1 MAAQL
6 CVVFASRV
14 GPTRDMDQ
22 EAEIPAGRRE
32 ARPKVE
38 HHTTPRQWAYLILE
52 EGQTEG
58 GISRIVEML
67 LIALIVSN
75 TLAVILETV
84 PELYNNYRP
93 LFWAFEQITVYI
105 FAVEYFFRLWSCV
118 EDPRVGSANPVRGRL
133 LFALRP
139 MMIVDFLSFAPYFL
153 ALGFGAAVDLR
164 ALRVLRLL
172 RLLKIA
178 RYSQAMPALLG
189 VLYSERRALFGAFIL
204 LIFTVCVSGE
214 IMHLI
219 EGSVQPRSFGTLPGS
234 MYWAITTLTTV
245 GYGDET
251 PITWAGKL
259 WAGITMV
266 TGLVLFALPVGI
278 IATGFV
284 NGLHKREFSITWS
297 MVKRQPLFDG
307 FEVEP
312 TRQILDTMGASV
324 VQDHTRI
331 AVEGHKAD
339 MFYLVISGKAHA
351 EDESGSWDLEAGDVI
366 GEEALS
372 DHATYTRTIWARTE
386 MRMMNLT
393 GDDLRRLS
401 RKYPLLGQRIRNEVP
416 W

>member
-1 MAAQL
+1 
-6 CVVFASRV
+6 
-14 GPTRDMDQ
+14 
-22 EAEIPAGRRE
+22 
-32 ARPKVE
+32 
-38 HHTTPRQWAYLILE
+38 
-52 EGQTEG
+52 
-58 GISRIVEML
+58 ML

-75 TLAVILETV
+75 VLAVILETV
-84 PELYNNYRP
+84 PDLYNVYRP
-93 LFWAFEQITVYI
+93 YFSIFEQITVYI
-105 FAVEYFFRLWSCV
+105 FGIEYFVRLWSSV
-118 EDPRVGSANPVRGRL
+118 EDPRVGTERPVRGRF

-139 MMIVDFLSFAPYFL
+139 MMIVDFLSFAPYFIAV
-153 ALGFGAAVDLR
+153 ALGGAVDLR

-189 VLYSERRALFGAFIL
+189 VLYAERRALFGAFIL
-204 LIFTVCVSGE
+204 LIFTVCVSAE
-214 IMHLI
+214 VMHLI
-219 EGSVQPRSFGTLPGS
+219 EGAGQPKAFGTLPGA
-234 MYWAITTLTTV
+234 MYWAIATLTTV

-251 PITWAGKL
+251 PITWMGKL

-307 FEVEP
+307 LDVEAI
-312 TRQILDTMGASV
+312 RHILDTMGASA

-331 AVEGHKAD
+331 AVAGHKAE
-339 MFYLVISGKAHA
+339 MFYLVISGRAHV
-351 EDESGSWDLEAGDVI
+351 EDESGSWDLEAGDII
-366 GEEALS
+366 GEEALN
-372 DHATYTRTIWARTE
+372 DHANYARTVWARTE
-386 MRMMNLT
+386 MRMMNLL
-393 GDDLRRLS
+393 GEDLRRLA

>member
-1 MAAQL
+1 MEEQNGDIQTAK
-6 CVVFASRV
+6 R
-14 GPTRDMDQ
+14 
-22 EAEIPAGRRE
+22 I
-32 ARPKVE
+32 ARSKVE
-38 HHTTPRQWAYLILE
+38 HRPTMRQWAYLILE

-58 GISRIVEML
+58 GVSRFVEML

-75 TLAVILETV
+75 TIAVILETV
-84 PELYNNYRP
+84 PELYDSWRP
-93 LFWAFEQITVYI
+93 FFTTFEQITVYI
-105 FAVEYFFRLWSCV
+105 FAVEYFVRMWSSV
-118 EDPRVGSANPVRGRL
+118 EDPRIGERRGWRGRFF
-133 LFALRP
+133 FALRP
-139 MMIVDFLSFAPYFL
+139 MMIVDFLSFAPYFIAL
-153 ALGFGAAVDLR
+153 AFGAAVDLR

-189 VLYSERRALFGAFIL
+189 VLYAERRALFGAFIL
-204 LIFTVCVSGE
+204 LIFTVCVTGE
-214 IMHLI
+214 GMHLI
-219 EGSVQPRSFGTLPGS
+219 EGHAQPRIFGTLPGA

-284 NGLHKREFSITWS
+284 NGLHKREFTITWS

-307 FEVEP
+307 FDVDAI
-312 TRQILDTMGASV
+312 RHILDTMGASV

-331 AVEGHKAD
+331 TVAGQEAN

-351 EDESGSWDLEAGDVI
+351 EDENGSWDLEAGDII
-366 GEEALS
+366 GEEALN
-372 DHATYTRTIWARTE
+372 DHATYARTVWARTE
-386 MRMMNLT
+386 MRMMNLM
-393 GDDLRRLS
+393 GEDLRRLA
-401 RKYPLLGQRIRNEVP
+401 RKYPLLGQRIRGEVT

>member
-1 MAAQL
+1 
-6 CVVFASRV
+6 
-14 GPTRDMDQ
+14 MDQ
-22 EAEIPAGRRE
+22 EAETQSGRRV
-32 ARPKVE
+32 AKPRVE
-38 HHTTPRQWAYLILE
+38 HRTSPRQWAYLILE

-58 GISRIVEML
+58 GVSRVVEML
-67 LIALIVSN
+67 LIGLIVSN
-75 TLAVILETV
+75 TIAVILETV
-84 PELYNNYRP
+84 PDLYNGYRW
-93 LFWAFEQITVYI
+93 FFSAFEQITVYI
-105 FAVEYFFRLWSCV
+105 FAAEYFVRMWSSV
-118 EDPRVGSANPVRGRL
+118 EDPRIGTAHPVRGRL

-139 MMIVDFLSFAPYFL
+139 MMVVDFLSFAPYFI
-153 ALGFGAAVDLR
+153 AIAFGGAVDLR

-189 VLYSERRALFGAFIL
+189 VLYAERRALFGAFIL
-204 LIFTVCVSGE
+204 LIFTVCVTGE

-219 EGSVQPRSFGTLPGS
+219 EGHAQPNAFGTLPGS

-259 WAGITMV
+259 FAGVTMV

-307 FEVEP
+307 FEMEA
-312 TRQILDTMGASV
+312 TRQILDTMGATV

-331 AVEGHKAD
+331 TVAGQNAN
-339 MFYLVISGKAHA
+339 MFYLIISGKAHA
-351 EDESGSWDLEAGDVI
+351 EDESGAWDLEAGDII
-366 GEEALS
+366 GEQSLDDGAI
-372 DHATYTRTIWARTE
+372 YTRTVWARTE
-386 MRMMNLT
+386 MRMMNLL
-393 GDDLRRLS
+393 GEDLRRLA
-401 RKYPLLGQRIRNEVP
+401 RKYPLLAQRIRNEVP

>member
-1 MAAQL
+1 
-6 CVVFASRV
+6 
-14 GPTRDMDQ
+14 MDQ
-22 EAEIPAGRRE
+22 KAENQAGKRV
-32 ARPKVE
+32 ARPKAE
-38 HHTTPRQWAYLILE
+38 HHASARQWAYLILE

-58 GISRIVEML
+58 GVSRFVEML

-75 TLAVILETV
+75 TVAVILETV
-84 PELYNNYRP
+84 PSLYNDYRV
-93 LFWAFEQITVYI
+93 FFSAFEQITVYI
-105 FAVEYFFRLWSCV
+105 FAIEYFFRLWSSV
-118 EDPRVGSANPVRGRL
+118 EDPRVGTKRPLRGRF

-139 MMIVDFLSFAPYFL
+139 MMMVDLLSFAPYFI

-189 VLYSERRALFGAFIL
+189 VLYAERRALFGAFIL
-204 LIFTVCVSGE
+204 LIFTVCVTAE
-214 IMHLI
+214 VMHLI
-219 EGSVQPRSFGTLPGS
+219 EGGAQPKTFGTLPGS

-307 FEVEP
+307 FEMEP

-331 AVEGHKAD
+331 TVEGHKAD
-339 MFYLVISGKAHA
+339 MFYLIISGKAHA
-351 EDESGSWDLEAGDVI
+351 EDENGTWDLEAGDMI
-366 GEEALS
+366 GEEALN
-372 DHATYTRTIWARTE
+372 DHANYKRTIWARTE

-393 GDDLRRLS
+393 GEDLRRLA
-401 RKYPLLGQRIRNEVP
+401 RKYPLLGQRIRNEIP

>member
-1 MAAQL
+1 
-6 CVVFASRV
+6 
-14 GPTRDMDQ
+14 MDQ
-22 EAEIPAGRRE
+22 DVKGLRNKRVV
-32 ARPKVE
+32 RPKVE
-38 HHTTPRQWAYLILE
+38 QRPTVRQWAYTILE

-58 GISRIVEML
+58 GISRTVEFA

-75 TLAVILETV
+75 VIAVILETV
-84 PELYNNYRP
+84 PELYAQYHS
-93 LFWAFEQITVYI
+93 FFSAFEQFTVYA
-105 FAVEYFFRLWSCV
+105 FAIEYFARLWCAP
-118 EDPRVGSANPVRGRL
+118 EDPRVAGKSAFGGRL
-133 LFALRP
+133 RFALRP
-139 MMIVDFLSFAPYFL
+139 MMIIDFLSFAPYFL
-153 ALGFGAAVDLR
+153 FTALGGAIDLR

-189 VLYSERRALFGAFIL
+189 VLYAERRALFGAFIL
-204 LIFTVCVSGE
+204 LIFTVCVTGE
-214 IMHLI
+214 VMHVI
-219 EGSVQPRSFGTLPGS
+219 EGGAQPRIFGTLPGS

-251 PITWAGKL
+251 PITWMGKL

-307 FEVEP
+307 FEMDA

-324 VQDHTRI
+324 MQDHTRI
-331 AVEGHKAD
+331 TVEGQKAD
-339 MFYLVISGKAHA
+339 KFYLVISGKAHA
-351 EDESGSWDLEAGDVI
+351 EDETGSWDLEPGDII
-366 GEEALS
+366 GAEALD
-372 DHATYTRTIWARTE
+372 DHSTYGQTVWARTE
-386 MRMMNLT
+386 MRLMNLA
-393 GDDLRRLS
+393 GEDLRRLA
-401 RKYPLLGQRIRNEVP
+401 RKYPMLAQRIHNEVP

>member
-1 MAAQL
+1 
-6 CVVFASRV
+6 
-14 GPTRDMDQ
+14 MDQ
-22 EAEIPAGRRE
+22 DVKGLRNKRVV
-32 ARPKVE
+32 RPKVE
-38 HHTTPRQWAYLILE
+38 QRPTVRQWAYTILE

-58 GISRIVEML
+58 GISRAVEFL

-75 TLAVILETV
+75 VLAVILETV
-84 PELYNNYRP
+84 PELYNSYRS
-93 LFWAFEQITVYI
+93 FFSAFEQFTVYA
-105 FAVEYFFRLWSCV
+105 FALEYFVRLWCAP
-118 EDPRVGSANPVRGRL
+118 EDPRVDGKSAFSGRL
-133 LFALRP
+133 RFALRP

-153 ALGFGAAVDLR
+153 FTAFGGAIDLR

-189 VLYSERRALFGAFIL
+189 VLYAERRALFGAFIL
-204 LIFTVCVSGE
+204 LIFTVCVTGE
-214 IMHLI
+214 VMHLI
-219 EGSVQPRSFGTLPGS
+219 EGGAQPKIFGTLPGS

-251 PITWAGKL
+251 PITWIGKL

-278 IATGFV
+278 VATGFV

-307 FEVEP
+307 FEMDA
-312 TRQILDTMGASV
+312 TRQILDTMGASLI
-324 VQDHTRI
+324 QDHTRI
-331 AVEGHKAD
+331 TVEGQKAD

-351 EDESGSWDLEAGDVI
+351 EDESGTWDLEPGDII
-366 GEEALS
+366 GPEALD
-372 DHATYTRTIWARTE
+372 DHATYRQTVWARTE
-386 MRMMNLT
+386 MRLMNLA
-393 GDDLRRLS
+393 GEDLRRLA

>member
-1 MAAQL
+1 MNQKADTEQAKRP
-6 CVVFASRV
+6 V
-14 GPTRDMDQ
+14 
-22 EAEIPAGRRE
+22 
-32 ARPKVE
+32 RPKAE
-38 HHTTPRQWAYLILE
+38 QHTSPRQWAYLILE

-58 GISRIVEML
+58 GVSRVVEML

-75 TLAVILETV
+75 TIAVILETV
-84 PELYNNYRP
+84 PALYNGYRGV
-93 LFWAFEQITVYI
+93 FTAFEQITVYI

-118 EDPRVGSANPVRGRL
+118 EDPRVGTKNPVRGRF

-139 MMIVDFLSFAPYFL
+139 MMVVDFLSFAPYFIAL
-153 ALGFGAAVDLR
+153 AFGAAVDLR

-189 VLYSERRALFGAFIL
+189 VLYAERRALFGAFIL
-204 LIFTVCVSGE
+204 LIFTVCVTAE
-214 IMHLI
+214 VMHLI
-219 EGSVQPRSFGTLPGS
+219 EGSAQPKVFGTLPGS

-251 PITWAGKL
+251 PITWLGKL

-307 FEVEP
+307 FEMEA

-331 AVEGHKAD
+331 TVEGQKAD
-339 MFYLVISGKAHA
+339 MFYLIISGKAHA
-351 EDESGSWDLEAGDVI
+351 EDESGSWDLEAGDMI
-366 GEEALS
+366 GEEALN
-372 DHATYTRTIWARTE
+372 DHETYKRTIWARTE
-386 MRMMNLT
+386 MRMMNLM
-393 GDDLRRLS
+393 GEDLRRMA

>member
-1 MAAQL
+1 MTQDTDAKAGK
-6 CVVFASRV
+6 RV
-14 GPTRDMDQ
+14 
-22 EAEIPAGRRE
+22 
-32 ARPKVE
+32 ARPKVFQS
-38 HHTTPRQWAYLILE
+38 TTLRQWAYLILE

-58 GISRIVEML
+58 SVSRVVEML

-75 TLAVILETV
+75 TIAVTLETV
-84 PELYNNYRP
+84 PSLYTGYRWY
-93 LFWAFEQITVYI
+93 FSAFEKITVYI
-105 FAVEYFFRLWSCV
+105 FAVEYFVRLWSSV
-118 EDPRVGSANPVRGRL
+118 EDPRVGTANPVRGRL
-133 LFALRP
+133 IFALRP
-139 MMIVDFLSFAPYFL
+139 MMVVDFLSFAPYFI
-153 ALGFGAAVDLR
+153 AIAFGGAVDLR

-204 LIFTVCVSGE
+204 LIFTVCVTGE
-214 IMHLI
+214 VQHLI
-219 EGSVQPRSFGTLPGS
+219 EGAAQPSAFGTLPGG

-266 TGLVLFALPVGI
+266 TGLVIFALPVGI

-307 FEVEP
+307 FEMEA
-312 TRQILDTMGASV
+312 TRQILDTMGATV

-331 AVEGHKAD
+331 TVAGQSAN
-339 MFYLVISGKAHA
+339 MFYLIISGKAHV
-351 EDESGSWDLEAGDVI
+351 EDESGSWDLEAGDII
-366 GEEALS
+366 GEQTLE
-372 DHATYTRTIWARTE
+372 DHANYTRTVWARTE
-386 MRMMNLT
+386 MRMMNLL
-393 GDDLRRLS
+393 GEDLRRLA
-401 RKYPLLGQRIRNEVP
+401 RKYPLLAQRIRNEVP

>member
-1 MAAQL
+1 LQQENDTQSSKRLARKAEH
-6 CVVFASRV
+6 R
-14 GPTRDMDQ
+14 PTM
-22 EAEIPAGRRE
+22 
-32 ARPKVE
+32 
-38 HHTTPRQWAYLILE
+38 RQWAYLILE
-52 EGQTEG
+52 EGHTEG
-58 GISRIVEML
+58 GISRVVEMF
-67 LIALIVSN
+67 LIFLIVSN
-75 TLAVILETV
+75 TIAVILETV
-84 PELYNNYRP
+84 PELYNPYRA
-93 LFWAFEQITVYI
+93 FFTTFEQVTVYI
-105 FAVEYFFRLWSCV
+105 FAVEYFFRVWSSV
-118 EDPRVGSANPVRGRL
+118 EDPRIGDGRPWSGRL
-133 LFALRP
+133 RFAMRP

-153 ALGFGAAVDLR
+153 ALGFGGAVDLR

-189 VLYSERRALFGAFIL
+189 VLYAERRALFGAFIL
-204 LIFTVCVSGE
+204 LIFTVCVTGE
-214 IMHLI
+214 VMHLI
-219 EGSVQPRSFGTLPGS
+219 EGSAQPKVFGTLPGA

-307 FEVEP
+307 FEVDAI
-312 TRQILDTMGASV
+312 RQILDTMGAAV

-331 AVEGHKAD
+331 TVAGQSAD
-339 MFYLVISGKAHA
+339 MFYLVISGRAHA
-351 EDESGSWDLEAGDVI
+351 EDENGSWDLEAGDII
-366 GEEALS
+366 GEESLG
-372 DHATYTRTIWARTE
+372 DGGTYKRTVWARTE
-386 MRMMNLT
+386 MRMMNLM
-393 GDDLRRLS
+393 GEDLRRLA

>member
-1 MAAQL
+1 
-6 CVVFASRV
+6 V
-14 GPTRDMDQ
+14 TQ
-22 EAEIPAGRRE
+22 EAETQTGRRV

-38 HHTTPRQWAYLILE
+38 QRQTLRQWAYVILE

-58 GISRIVEML
+58 GLSRVVEML

-75 TLAVILETV
+75 VVAVILETV
-84 PELYNNYRP
+84 PDLYNPYRAY
-93 LFWAFEQITVYI
+93 FSAFEQFTVYV
-105 FAVEYFFRLWSCV
+105 FAVEYFVRLWSSL
-118 EDPRVGSANPVRGRL
+118 EDPRIGTARPIRGRF

-139 MMIVDFLSFAPYFL
+139 MMIVDFLSFAPYFIAL
-153 ALGFGAAVDLR
+153 ALGGAVDLR

-189 VLYSERRALFGAFIL
+189 VLYAERRGLFGAFIL
-204 LIFTVCVSGE
+204 LIFTVCVSAE
-214 IMHLI
+214 VMHVI
-219 EGSVQPRSFGTLPGS
+219 EGPGQPKAFGTLPGA
-234 MYWAITTLTTV
+234 MYWAIATLTTV

-251 PITWAGKL
+251 PITWMGKL

-307 FEVEP
+307 FEIEA
-312 TRQILDTMGASV
+312 TRQMLDTMGATV

-331 AVEGHKAD
+331 TVAGQSAN
-339 MFYLVISGKAHA
+339 MFYLIISGKAHA
-351 EDESGSWDLEAGDVI
+351 EDESGSWDLEPGDII
-366 GEEALS
+366 GEESLN
-372 DHATYTRTIWARTE
+372 DHANYTRTVWARTE
-386 MRMMNLT
+386 MRMMNLL
-393 GDDLRRLS
+393 GEDLRRLA

>member
-1 MAAQL
+1 
-6 CVVFASRV
+6 
-14 GPTRDMDQ
+14 
-22 EAEIPAGRRE
+22 
-32 ARPKVE
+32 
-38 HHTTPRQWAYLILE
+38 
-52 EGQTEG
+52 
-58 GISRIVEML
+58 ML

-75 TLAVILETV
+75 TIAVILETV

-93 LFWAFEQITVYI
+93 YFSAFEQITVYI

-118 EDPRVGSANPVRGRL
+118 EDPRVGATHPLRGRF

-139 MMIVDFLSFAPYFL
+139 MMVVDFLSFAPYFL
-153 ALGFGAAVDLR
+153 ALAFGASVDLR

-214 IMHLI
+214 SHA
-219 EGSVQPRSFGTLPGS
+219 SDRRQRSSPMFGTLPGS

-259 WAGITMV
+259 WAGVTMV

-307 FEVEP
+307 FEMEA

-331 AVEGHKAD
+331 AVEGHNAD
-339 MFYLVISGKAHA
+339 MFYLIISGKAHA
-351 EDESGSWDLEAGDVI
+351 EDESGSWDLEAGDII
-366 GEEALS
+366 GEETLG
-372 DHATYTRTIWARTE
+372 DHATYTRTVWARTE
-386 MRMMNLT
+386 MRMMNLM
-393 GDDLRRLS
+393 GEDLRRLS

>member
-1 MAAQL
+1 L
-6 CVVFASRV
+6 
-14 GPTRDMDQ
+14 
-22 EAEIPAGRRE
+22 
-32 ARPKVE
+32 
-38 HHTTPRQWAYLILE
+38 RQWAYLILE

-58 GISRIVEML
+58 GVSRVVEML

-84 PELYNNYRP
+84 PDLYNNYRP
-93 LFWAFEQITVYI
+93 FFSAFEQITVYI
-105 FAVEYFFRLWSCV
+105 FAVEYFFRFWSCV
-118 EDPRVGSANPVRGRL
+118 EDPRIGTAHPIKGRL

-139 MMIVDFLSFAPYFL
+139 MMVVDFLSFVPYFV
-153 ALGFGAAVDLR
+153 ALSFGAAVDLR

-189 VLYSERRALFGAFIL
+189 VLYSERRALLGAFIL

-219 EGSVQPRSFGTLPGS
+219 EGAAQPKAFGTLPGS

-259 WAGITMV
+259 FAGITMV

-307 FEVEP
+307 FEMEP

-324 VQDHTRI
+324 MQDHTRI

-339 MFYLVISGKAHA
+339 MFYLIISGKAHA
-351 EDESGSWDLEAGDVI
+351 EDETGSWDLEAGDII

-372 DHATYTRTIWARTE
+372 DHANYTRTIWARTE

-393 GDDLRRLS
+393 GDDLRRLA

>member
-1 MAAQL
+1 
-6 CVVFASRV
+6 
-14 GPTRDMDQ
+14 MDQ
-22 EAEIPAGRRE
+22 ESETQSARRV

-38 HHTTPRQWAYLILE
+38 HRPTFRQWAYLILE

-58 GISRIVEML
+58 GISRVVEML

-75 TLAVILETV
+75 TIAVILETV
-84 PELYNNYRP
+84 PDLYNNYHWA
-93 LFWAFEQITVYI
+93 FSAFEQITVYI
-105 FAVEYFFRLWSCV
+105 FAVEYFFRLWSSV
-118 EDPRVGSANPVRGRL
+118 EDPRIGASRVWSGRL
-133 LFALRP
+133 RFALRP
-139 MMIVDFLSFAPYFL
+139 MMIVDFLSFAPYFV
-153 ALGFGAAVDLR
+153 ALTFGGAVDLR

-189 VLYSERRALFGAFIL
+189 VLYAERRALFGAFIL
-204 LIFTVCVSGE
+204 LIFTVCVTGE

-219 EGSVQPRSFGTLPGS
+219 EGSAQPKLFGTLPGS

-259 WAGITMV
+259 FAGVTMV

-307 FEVEP
+307 FEVEAI
-312 TRQILDTMGASV
+312 RQILDTMGATV

-331 AVEGHKAD
+331 AVAGQEAD
-339 MFYLVISGKAHA
+339 MFYLVISGRAHA
-351 EDESGSWDLEAGDVI
+351 EDENGSWEIEAGDII
-366 GEEALS
+366 GEETLS
-372 DHATYTRTIWARTE
+372 DGQTYTRTVWARTE
-386 MRMMNLT
+386 MRMMNLM
-393 GDDLRRLS
+393 GDDLRRLA
-401 RKYPLLGQRIRNEVP
+401 RKYPLLLQRVRNEVP

>member
-1 MAAQL
+1 
-6 CVVFASRV
+6 
-14 GPTRDMDQ
+14 MDQ
-22 EAEIPAGRRE
+22 DSETQSARRV

-38 HHTTPRQWAYLILE
+38 HRPSFRQWAYLILE

-58 GISRIVEML
+58 GISRVVEML

-75 TLAVILETV
+75 TVAVILETV
-84 PELYNNYRP
+84 PDLYNNYRWA
-93 LFWAFEQITVYI
+93 FSAFEQITVYI
-105 FAVEYFFRLWSCV
+105 FAVEYFFRLWSSV
-118 EDPRVGSANPVRGRL
+118 EDPRIGSTRAWSGRL
-133 LFALRP
+133 RFALRP
-139 MMIVDFLSFAPYFL
+139 MMVVDFLSFAPYFIAL
-153 ALGFGAAVDLR
+153 AFGGAVDLR

-189 VLYSERRALFGAFIL
+189 VLYAERRALFGAFIL
-204 LIFTVCVSGE
+204 LIFTVCVTGE

-219 EGSVQPRSFGTLPGS
+219 EGSAQPKLFGTLPGS

-259 WAGITMV
+259 FAGVTMV

-284 NGLHKREFSITWS
+284 NGLHKREFTITWS

-307 FEVEP
+307 FEVEAI
-312 TRQILDTMGASV
+312 RQILDTMGASV

-331 AVEGHKAD
+331 AVAGQDAD
-339 MFYLVISGKAHA
+339 MFYLVISGRAHA
-351 EDESGSWDLEAGDVI
+351 EDENGSWEIEAGDII
-366 GEEALS
+366 GEETLS
-372 DHATYTRTIWARTE
+372 DGQTYTRTVWARTE
-386 MRMMNLT
+386 MRMMNLM
-393 GDDLRRLS
+393 GEDLRRLA
-401 RKYPLLGQRIRNEVP
+401 RKYPLLQQRVRNEVP

>member
-1 MAAQL
+1 M
-6 CVVFASRV
+6 
-14 GPTRDMDQ
+14 GEGMDQ
-22 EAEIPAGRRE
+22 KAENQPGKRVAL
-32 ARPKVE
+32 PKVE
-38 HHTTPRQWAYLILE
+38 HHATFRQWAYLILE

-58 GISRIVEML
+58 GVSRVVEML
-67 LIALIVSN
+67 LIGLIVSN
-75 TLAVILETV
+75 TVAVILETV
-84 PELYNNYRP
+84 PALYNNYRWA
-93 LFWAFEQITVYI
+93 FSAFEQITVYI

-118 EDPRVGSANPVRGRL
+118 EDPRIGTKYPIRGRL

-139 MMIVDFLSFAPYFL
+139 MMVVDFLSFAPYFI

-204 LIFTVCVSGE
+204 LIFTVCVTGE
-214 IMHLI
+214 MMHLI
-219 EGSVQPRSFGTLPGS
+219 EGGAQPKIFGTLPGS

-251 PITWAGKL
+251 PITWLGKL

-297 MVKRQPLFDG
+297 MIKRQPLFDG
-307 FEVEP
+307 FEMEA

-331 AVEGHKAD
+331 TVEGQKAD
-339 MFYLVISGKAHA
+339 MFYLIISGKAHA
-351 EDESGSWDLEAGDVI
+351 EDENGTWDLEAGDII
-366 GEEALS
+366 GEEALN
-372 DHATYTRTIWARTE
+372 DHANHTRTVWARTE

-393 GDDLRRLS
+393 GEDLRRLA
-401 RKYPLLGQRIRNEVP
+401 RKYPLLGQRIRNEIP

>member
-1 MAAQL
+1 MQQEGENLPAQRL
-6 CVVFASRV
+6 
-14 GPTRDMDQ
+14 P
-22 EAEIPAGRRE
+22 
-32 ARPKVE
+32 RPKVE
-38 HHTTPRQWAYLILE
+38 HRPTMRQWAYLILE
-52 EGQTEG
+52 EGHTEG
-58 GISRIVEML
+58 GLSRVVEMF
-67 LIALIVSN
+67 LIFLIVSN
-75 TLAVILETV
+75 TIAVILETV
-84 PELYNNYRP
+84 PELYNPYRA
-93 LFWAFEQITVYI
+93 FFNVFEQVTVYI
-105 FAVEYFFRLWSCV
+105 FAVEYFFRVWSSV
-118 EDPRVGSANPVRGRL
+118 EDPRIGDGKPWSGRL
-133 LFALRP
+133 RFALRP
-139 MMIVDFLSFAPYFL
+139 MMVVDFLSFAPYFI
-153 ALGFGAAVDLR
+153 AIAFGGAVDLR

-189 VLYSERRALFGAFIL
+189 VLYAERRALFGAFIL
-204 LIFTVCVSGE
+204 LVFTVCVTGE
-214 IMHLI
+214 VMHLI
-219 EGSVQPRSFGTLPGS
+219 EGSAQPKIFGTLPGA

-307 FEVEP
+307 FEVDAI
-312 TRQILDTMGASV
+312 RQILDTMGASV

-331 AVEGHKAD
+331 TVAGQDAQ
-339 MFYLVISGKAHA
+339 MFYLVISGRAHA
-351 EDESGSWDLEAGDVI
+351 EDENGSWDLEAGDII
-366 GEEALS
+366 GEESLS
-372 DHATYTRTIWARTE
+372 DDGAYKRTVWARTE
-386 MRMMNLT
+386 MRMMNLM
-393 GDDLRRLS
+393 GEDLRRLA

>member
-1 MAAQL
+1 MA
-6 CVVFASRV
+6 
-14 GPTRDMDQ
+14 Q
-22 EAEIPAGRRE
+22 EAETQTGRRI
-32 ARPKVE
+32 ARPKAE
-38 HHTTPRQWAYLILE
+38 QRTSLRQWAYLILE

-58 GISRIVEML
+58 GLSRFVEML

-75 TLAVILETV
+75 VIAVILETV
-84 PELYNNYRP
+84 PDLYNPYRAY
-93 LFWAFEQITVYI
+93 FSAFEQFTVYV
-105 FAVEYFFRLWSCV
+105 FAVEYFVRLWSSL
-118 EDPRVGSANPVRGRL
+118 EDPRVGTARPIRGRF

-139 MMIVDFLSFAPYFL
+139 MMIVDFLSFAPYFIAL
-153 ALGFGAAVDLR
+153 ALGGAVDLR

-189 VLYSERRALFGAFIL
+189 VLYAERRALFGAFIL
-204 LIFTVCVSGE
+204 LIFTVCVSAE
-214 IMHLI
+214 VMHVI
-219 EGSVQPRSFGTLPGS
+219 EGPGQPRAFGTLPGA
-234 MYWAITTLTTV
+234 MYWAIATLTTV

-251 PITWAGKL
+251 PITWMGKL

-307 FEVEP
+307 FEIEA
-312 TRQILDTMGASV
+312 TRQMLDTMGATV

-331 AVEGHKAD
+331 TVAGQSAN
-339 MFYLVISGKAHA
+339 MFYLIISGKAHA
-351 EDESGSWDLEAGDVI
+351 EDESGSWDLEPGDII
-366 GEEALS
+366 GEESLN
-372 DHATYTRTIWARTE
+372 DHANYTRTVWARTE
-386 MRMMNLT
+386 MRMMNLL
-393 GDDLRRLS
+393 GEDLRRLA

>member
-1 MAAQL
+1 ME
-6 CVVFASRV
+6 
-14 GPTRDMDQ
+14 Q
-22 EAEIPAGRRE
+22 EAENKAGKRV
-32 ARPKVE
+32 ALPKVE
-38 HHTTPRQWAYLILE
+38 HRTTIRQWAYLILE

-58 GISRIVEML
+58 GISQVVEML
-67 LIALIVSN
+67 LIGLIVSN
-75 TLAVILETV
+75 TIAVILETV
-84 PELYNNYRP
+84 PELYNPYRAY
-93 LFWAFEQITVYI
+93 FAAFEQITVYI
-105 FAVEYFFRLWSCV
+105 FAVEYFFRVWSSV
-118 EDPRVGSANPVRGRL
+118 EDPRIGTGKAFSGRL
-133 LFALRP
+133 RFALRP
-139 MMIVDFLSFAPYFL
+139 MMVVDFLSFAPYFI
-153 ALGFGAAVDLR
+153 ALGFGGAVDLR

-204 LIFTVCVSGE
+204 LIFTVCVTGE
-214 IMHLI
+214 VQHLI
-219 EGSVQPRSFGTLPGS
+219 EGAAQPKAFGTLPGG

-259 WAGITMV
+259 FAGITMV
-266 TGLVLFALPVGI
+266 TGLVIFALPVGI

-307 FEVEP
+307 FEVEA

-331 AVEGHKAD
+331 TVAGQSAN
-339 MFYLVISGKAHA
+339 MFYLIISGKAHV
-351 EDESGSWDLEAGDVI
+351 EDESGSWDVEAGDII
-366 GEEALS
+366 GEEALN
-372 DHATYTRTIWARTE
+372 DHATYTRTVWARTE
-386 MRMMNLT
+386 MRMMNLM
-393 GDDLRRLS
+393 GEDLRRLA